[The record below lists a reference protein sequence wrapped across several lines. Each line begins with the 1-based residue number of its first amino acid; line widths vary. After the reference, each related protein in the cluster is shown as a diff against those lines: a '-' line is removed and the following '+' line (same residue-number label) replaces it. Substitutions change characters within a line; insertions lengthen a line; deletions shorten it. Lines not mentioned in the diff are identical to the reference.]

1 MCGLGRGTDSVT
13 AWSGGRAVSWA
24 LELSLTWGFA
34 ASCLTDLWCNQLSVF
49 VSVAISCWCCHQLSV
64 LPSAVGVAIS
74 CWCCH
79 QLLVLQSAVSVTI
92 SLQCGNQL
100 PVLQSTVDVAIS
112 CVLQPLVWRTFK
124 APCQQNVYPSLSK
137 VRLAVVSFLFF
148 CSFLLFSFNFYLVCH
163 LWVYF
168 CVSLS
173 STVKFLETVGFHGI
187 T

>member
-1 MCGLGRGTDSVT
+1 MQS
-13 AWSGGRAVSWA
+13 AVSVA
-24 LELSLTWGFA
+24 I
-34 ASCLTDLWCNQLSVF
+34 SCQCCHQLSMLSMLPSAVN
-49 VSVAISCWCCHQLSV
+49 VAISCWCCHQLSV
-64 LPSAVGVAIS
+64 LPVSVAIS
-74 CWCCH
+74 CLCCH

-163 LWVYF
+163 L
-168 CVSLS
+168 
-173 STVKFLETVGFHGI
+173 
-187 T
+187 